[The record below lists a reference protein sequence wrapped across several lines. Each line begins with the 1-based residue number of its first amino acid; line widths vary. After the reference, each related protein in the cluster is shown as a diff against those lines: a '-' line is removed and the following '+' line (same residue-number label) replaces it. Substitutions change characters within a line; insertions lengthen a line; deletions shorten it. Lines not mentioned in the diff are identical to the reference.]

1 MTQRR
6 LIDKV
11 LVMEKSQT
19 ISGAISGARQLL
31 DVMLPPT
38 CPGCRAIVG
47 PPGGLCP
54 ECWEKV
60 TFISDPDISGSGCSI
75 CGHPFEFSGEF
86 SGPSTTDDGPIKD
99 MAICGPCAG
108 ETPPFGRARAA
119 FVYDDASRKMVL
131 AFKHADQTEWA
142 GFFATMLMRAGQEL
156 IDDCDLIIP
165 VPLSRKKL
173 FSRRYNQSAE
183 IARKL
188 SKRSGK
194 PFAYDLLSRIPV
206 RGAKKASQGNLNRRA
221 RFENVR
227 GVFKV
232 PVKNA
237 SQLQGRSVLL
247 VDDVLTTGATVRAA
261 SRALIKAGVKNVDV
275 LTLALVSGPK

>member
-1 MTQRR
+1 M
-6 LIDKV
+6 
-11 LVMEKSQT
+11 LVMEKNK
-19 ISGAISGARQLL
+19 IISGARRLL

-54 ECWEKV
+54 ECWEKI
-60 TFISDPDISGSGCSI
+60 TFISDPGISGPGVSGSGCSV
-75 CGHPFEFSGEF
+75 CGHPFEFSGPPTSAE
-86 SGPSTTDDGPIKD
+86 G
-99 MAICGPCAG
+99 AVICGACAR

-142 GFFATMLMRAGQEL
+142 GLFATMLMRAGQEL

-165 VPLSRKKL
+165 IPLSRKKL
-173 FSRRYNQSAE
+173 FSRRYNQSGE
-183 IARKL
+183 MARKL
-188 SKRSGK
+188 SINSGK
-194 PFAYDLLSRIPV
+194 AFAPGLLERIPV
-206 RGAKKASQGNLNRRA
+206 RGAKKASQASLSRRA

-237 SQLQGRSVLL
+237 SKLQGKSVLL

-261 SRALIKAGVKNVDV
+261 SRALISAGAKNVDV
-275 LTLALVSGPK
+275 LTLALVFGPK

>member
-1 MTQRR
+1 M
-6 LIDKV
+6 
-11 LVMEKSQT
+11 LVMEKNK
-19 ISGAISGARQLL
+19 IISGARRLL

-54 ECWEKV
+54 ECWEKM
-60 TFISDPDISGSGCSI
+60 TFISDPDVSGSGCAV
-75 CGHPFEFSGEF
+75 CGHPFEFSGPPTSAE
-86 SGPSTTDDGPIKD
+86 GPEKGTV
-99 MAICGPCAG
+99 ICGACARK
-108 ETPPFGRARAA
+108 TPPFGRARAA
-119 FVYDDASRKMVL
+119 FIYDDASRKMVL

-142 GFFATMLMRAGQEL
+142 GLFATMLERAGQEL

-173 FSRRYNQSAE
+173 FSRRYNQSGE
-183 IARKL
+183 MARKL
-188 SKRSGK
+188 SINSGK
-194 PFAYDLLSRIPV
+194 AFAPGLLERIPV
-206 RGAKKASQGNLNRRA
+206 RGAKKASQASLSRRA

-237 SQLQGRSVLL
+237 SKLQGKSVLL

-261 SRALIKAGVKNVDV
+261 SRALISAGAKNVDV
-275 LTLALVSGPK
+275 LTLALVFGPK